1 MNLEMG
7 AWSQKRMKGA
17 EEGLQVSSCLRAG
30 GQKTNKGTQIAGGF
44 VVGFFGVVF
53 WGFFNYYFMYLFPPI
68 FFSREGADSLFFFF
82 LHLGF
87 AEVLNILHS
96 AEALPDWDQINE
108 IKGFIFL

>member
-1 MNLEMG
+1 
-7 AWSQKRMKGA
+7 MKGA

-53 WGFFNYYFMYLFPPI
+53 LGFFNYYFMYLFPPI

-82 LHLGF
+82 Y
-87 AEVLNILHS
+87 I
-96 AEALPDWDQINE
+96 
-108 IKGFIFL
+108 